1 MWRNGGV
8 VVPKALRSFLGHA
21 TLAHLGFRMQI
32 PTVREA
38 TFPRKTQILEGLE
51 LARMVG
57 AEIGPLDKPLVTK
70 AEGQVLYVDH
80 CDTDALK
87 QRWSADSAVDAS
99 VLHVDAVWGQASLR
113 EALDRARAF
122 DLAPAGL
129 DYIVASHVIE
139 HVPDLISWL
148 RELRDSLAPAGS
160 VRLAVPDKRY
170 TFDYLRNTSTLADV
184 FDAYIRKRRTPS
196 GNRVFDFISNLADI
210 DCAAAWRGELGRE
223 TISRKHT
230 VETALNLA
238 IDAESTATYHDVH
251 CWVFTP
257 SSFAELMLCLG
268 ESHHLEFKC
277 GWLTPTAPDTF
288 EFLVSLIPES
298 DHQVV
303 AQSWR
308 DVRAQLSQ

>member
-1 MWRNGGV
+1 M
-8 VVPKALRSFLGHA
+8 
-21 TLAHLGFRMQI
+21 HL

-38 TFPRKTQILEGLE
+38 SLPRKTQILQGLE
-51 LARMVG
+51 FGRMVG

-70 AEGQVLYVDH
+70 AEGRVFYVDH
-80 CDTDALK
+80 CNTEALK
-87 QRWSADSAVDAS
+87 QRWSSDNAVDTS
-99 VLHVDAVWGQASLR
+99 RLHVDAVWGQASLR
-113 EALDRARAF
+113 EALEHAHAF
-122 DLAPAGL
+122 ELAPAGL

-139 HVPDLISWL
+139 HVPDLISWI
-148 RELRDSLAPAGS
+148 RELRDSLAAAGS
-160 VRLAVPDKRY
+160 VRLAVPDKRF
-170 TFDYLRNTSTLADV
+170 TFDYLRNTSTPADV
-184 FDAYIRKRRTPS
+184 FDAFVRKRRTPS

-210 DCAAAWRGELGRE
+210 DCAAAWRGELDQA
-223 TISRKHT
+223 TISRKHS

-257 SSFAELMLCLG
+257 MSFAELMLALG

-277 GWLTPTAPDTF
+277 GWLTPTARDTF

-308 DVRAQLSQ
+308 EAKAQLGQ